1 MDLVVSCPIELTDG
15 GVAIQ
20 IDSEEVIREDSSMC
34 QIYLEFC
41 EVQFNKFLVISH
53 FESG

>member
-20 IDSEEVIREDSSMC
+20 IDSEGLVFQRLFVKIAACARFTLNSVRFSS
-34 QIYLEFC
+34 
-41 EVQFNKFLVISH
+41 IS
-53 FESG
+53 SL